1 MTDPTQTALPWAPA
15 RFFRAIPGGEPLE
28 VHGYENRGLA
38 LRHSGW
44 ATPRS
49 ETQWTLVHVGSGGA
63 LMRFTG
69 SVATVMPVASEIAE
83 CSDWT
88 LFDLPDGWRQTDPE
102 LPAKV
107 GAICEAH
114 PEARPDT
121 AFEAEVIS
129 ISDARAVIEA
139 RESVSGK

>member
-1 MTDPTQTALPWAPA
+1 MSSEQTTDLPWKPA
-15 RFFRAIPGGEPLE
+15 SFFRANPGGAPIEAW
-28 VHGYENRGLA
+28 GYEHRGLA
-38 LRHSGW
+38 LRHAGW

-49 ETQWTLVHVGSGGA
+49 ETRWTLIHIGSGGA
-63 LMRFTG
+63 VMRFTG
-69 SVATVMPVASEIAE
+69 SVATVMPVAGEIAA

-88 LFDLPDGWRQTDPE
+88 LFGLPDGWRQTDPE

-121 AFEAEVIS
+121 AFAAPQIS
-129 ISDARAVIEA
+129 VEDAHAVIEA
-139 RESVSGK
+139 REAMA